1 MKIVRK
7 LKTGA
12 DGTVGPRIV
21 PWKVMVVDD
30 EPDVLRLTALNLR
43 GFVFGDRPVE
53 LLEASSAE
61 EAKQL
66 LSEHDDIALALVDV
80 VMESDDAGLKLVE
93 YIRKDLR
100 NTMIRLV
107 IRTGQPGL
115 APERFVIDHYDIDDY
130 KDKTELTAQRLYTTV
145 RNALKGYHDLQTI
158 ELNRVGL
165 SRILQVTPD
174 LYNLQ
179 RNKLEDYF
187 QGVLMQLIGIC
198 KLGKSGLIS
207 TIDGLVATVDGEDI
221 RIRAGAGDFE
231 TDSAGEQRRQEIVR
245 LCSQAVVSQELPDRL
260 RNGAMVV
267 PLQVGGK
274 VLGFVYLEVGDK
286 LSASDRELIQ
296 IMANQC
302 AAALDNFRL
311 HHSLEE
317 SYDEAIDMLG
327 HVAEFKDS
335 ATGTHIRRIQ
345 AYTER
350 LALALGATPADALA
364 YAKASRLHDV
374 GKVGIPDHILRKP
387 GSLDPDEFAQ
397 MQRHTLIGDAVLRRS
412 PSLAMARIVARSH
425 HEKWDGT
432 GYPDGLK
439 GEAIPFEARLVAVV
453 DVFDA
458 LISTRPYKGAWQK
471 AAALAQIRAGG
482 GTHFDPVIAATF
494 ADMIEKGAVDD
505 LVESAIHAKA
515 QAESTSTERAI
526 SATLGH

>member
-7 LKTGA
+7 LKAAA
-12 DGTVGPRIV
+12 DGTIGPRAIA
-21 PWKVMVVDD
+21 WKVMVVDD
-30 EPDVLRLTALNLR
+30 ELDVLRLTSLNLR
-43 GFVFGDRPVE
+43 GFVFGDRPIE

-66 LSEHDDIALALVDV
+66 LSEHADIALALIDV

-93 YIRKDLR
+93 YIRKDLK
-100 NTMIRLV
+100 NLMIRLV
-107 IRTGQPGL
+107 IRTGQPGV
-115 APERFVIDHYDIDDY
+115 APERYVIDHFDIDDY

-165 SRILQVTPD
+165 SRILDVTPE

-207 TIDGLVATVDGEDI
+207 TIDGLVATVDGEDV
-221 RIRAGAGDFE
+221 RIRAGAGDF
-231 TDSAGEQRRQEIVR
+231 DSANGGELRRQEIVH
-245 LCSQAVVSQELPDRL
+245 LCSQAVISHEMPEQL
-260 RNGAMVV
+260 RNGAMVL
-267 PLQVGGK
+267 PLQVGGA

-286 LSASDRELIQ
+286 LSANDRELIQ

-317 SYDEAIDMLG
+317 SYEEAIDMLG
-327 HVAEFKDS
+327 LVAEFKDS

-345 AYTER
+345 AYTHR
-350 LALALGATPADALA
+350 LALALGCPEAQATA

-387 GSLDPDEFAQ
+387 GRLSEDEFVQ
-397 MQRHTLIGDAVLRRS
+397 MQRHTLIGDAVLKRS
-412 PSLAMARIVARSH
+412 PSLAMARVVARSH
-425 HEKWDGT
+425 HEQWNGN
-432 GYPDGLK
+432 GYPDKLK
-439 GEAIPFEARLVAVV
+439 GEAIPFVARLVAVV

-458 LISTRPYKGAWQK
+458 LVSVRPYKGPWQK
-471 AAALAQIRAGG
+471 VAAIAQIRRGAGQ
-482 GTHFDPVIAATF
+482 HFDPAIADVF
-494 ADMIEKGAVDD
+494 ASLLEKGDMDD
-505 LVESAIHAKA
+505 LIEAAINSGASSELSH
-515 QAESTSTERAI
+515 TDVAI
-526 SATLGH
+526 VATLGH